1 MAIIG
6 NSLIQI
12 AENTTTFSETTRSN
26 DIILLASSLAKCY
39 DPPPF
44 YSPLPTIAGDWWSD
58 GFLVLPGCSQRKL
71 QPIRMRVTKHVFGR
85 RNVSI
90 T

>member
-12 AENTTTFSETTRSN
+12 AENTNTFSETTRSN

-44 YSPLPTIAGDWWSD
+44 YSPLPTIARDWWSD
-58 GFLVLPGCSQRKL
+58 GFWHYLDVARENCNQSECVLQNMYLVGE
-71 QPIRMRVTKHVFGR
+71 M
-85 RNVSI
+85 
-90 T
+90 